1 MIEEQTE
8 EQTEEETEVGTEV
21 ETEEDPTPADFTLVR
36 ALVFFTKEKSFLLY

>member
-21 ETEEDPTPADFTLVR
+21 ETEEDPTPADFTLVK
-36 ALVFFTKEKSFLLY
+36 LVATYANKN